1 MTLDAHIWVDIAC
14 PWCYLGKRRFE
25 QAVRE
30 HDGELRVEYHS
41 FELAPDTPVDF
52 AGSEIDFLVE
62 YKGMPREQVRQMLDQ
77 MTALGAGEGL
87 RYDFEALRH
96 TNTLLAH
103 QALHHAK
110 GQGRQAEL
118 LERLFQA
125 YFTQGRNLGQVDELV
140 ALGTEVGLDGEEL
153 RQALVDGRH
162 AAAVRQDIAT
172 ARRLGITGV
181 PFYVIDNRYGV
192 SGAQSPEVFAAAFQR
207 ATQDRSEAKEAS

>member
-1 MTLDAHIWVDIAC
+1 MTLDVHIWFDIVC
-14 PWCYLGKRRFE
+14 PWCYIGKRRFE
-25 QAVRE
+25 QAAQAY
-30 HDGELRVEYHS
+30 DGELRVEYHS

-52 AGSEIDFLVE
+52 TGSEIDFLVE

-77 MTALGAGEGL
+77 MTALGASEGL
-87 RYDFEALRH
+87 RYDFAALQH

-110 GQGRQAEL
+110 GHRRQAEL

-125 YFTQGRNLGQVDELV
+125 YFTQGRHLGKVDELV
-140 ALGTEVGLDGEEL
+140 ALGTEVGLDGDQL
-153 RQALVDGRH
+153 RQALDDGRH

-172 ARRLGITGV
+172 AGKLGITGV

-192 SGAQSPEVFAAAFQR
+192 SGAQSPEVFASALQR
-207 ATQDRSEAKEAS
+207 AAQDRAEAKEAS